1 MSTESQKPRTD
12 SFAADTIDSASP
24 SVERVVE
31 VALRNFARLGFD
43 ETRLDVISTESGMSK
58 RMIHYHFGDKEGLYV
73 RALQLAIAQ
82 LRPEAEEWDA
92 SITIPADAITNL
104 VEVIYK
110 RMARH
115 PDAVRLVNLENL
127 FGHAKMLTSAP
138 LADQSSILLHLNRV
152 LMLGQDAGAFRPGI
166 SALDVYAIISSLCM
180 FRVTNRATFTNL
192 YGTDMGSLTNE
203 DGMERL
209 VVDAVLAFLT
219 ANIRTPHGTSYMV
232 GNFFEDDQ
240 SSIGDIYR

>member
-1 MSTESQKPRTD
+1 MTNEPKVPRTVYTE
-12 SFAADTIDSASP
+12 DTIDTASP

-31 VALRNFARLGFD
+31 VAMRNFARLGFD
-43 ETRLDVISTESGMSK
+43 ETRLDVISTEAGMSK

-73 RALQLAIAQ
+73 RALQLAINQ
-82 LRPEAEEWDA
+82 LRPEVDEWDA

-115 PDAVRLVNLENL
+115 PDAVRMLNMENL
-127 FGHAKMLTSAP
+127 FGHAKMLTTAP
-138 LADQSSILLHLNRV
+138 LADQSSILLHMNRV

-166 SALDVYAIISSLCM
+166 SALDVYVIISSLCM

-192 YGTDMGSLTNE
+192 YATDMGSLTNE

-209 VVDAVLAFLT
+209 VVDTVLAFLT
-219 ANIRTPHGTSYMV
+219 ANFKTPHRTSYMV
-232 GNFFEDDQ
+232 GNFMEDDENNPNN
-240 SSIGDIYR
+240 IYR